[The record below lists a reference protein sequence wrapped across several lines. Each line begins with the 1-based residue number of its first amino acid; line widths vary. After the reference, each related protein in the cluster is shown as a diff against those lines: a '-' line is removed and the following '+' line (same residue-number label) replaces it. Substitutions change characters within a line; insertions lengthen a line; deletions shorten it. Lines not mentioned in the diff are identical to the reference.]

1 MFSNSIVR
9 RYAVFLCGV
18 ATTGFSISLITK
30 AGLGTPPISSLPYV
44 LCEIFSFSF
53 GTFTFVFNL
62 ALIFGQLLLLKK
74 EFTPAQY
81 LQIPVTLLFSCVID
95 VVMFLLSGLT
105 VEAYP
110 ARIALL
116 LAGCVTL
123 GFGIALQVVAEARPG
138 ARHRGEAQK
147 GVRHH
152 QNRIRLRHGHDGGD
166 FVAGLL
172 SGCSRLPGGDDH
184 RRIDRRL
191 HRPLLY
197 PSVAAG
203 ARVVPRFPSRTGL
216 SGRHR
221 QPGFH
226 PLPAEGE
233 IPVAHGSVFG
243 GGVAGDLFED
253 AGEIEGI
260 REAET
265 GGGLLDAE
273 LPGAQQLAGG
283 ADQLPLNVFAGRDA
297 EIPAEE

>member
-95 VVMFLLSGLT
+95 LVMFLLSGLT

-123 GFGIALQVVAEARPG
+123 GFGIALQVVAEAIYIPG
-138 ARHRGEAQK
+138 EGLVRAIAAKLKKEFGIIKTVFDSCMVTMAVILSLACCQAVVGFREGTIIAALIVGSIVRFFIHRLQP
-147 GVRHH
+147 VREWC
-152 QNRIRLRHGHDGGD
+152 R
-166 FVAGLL
+166 A
-172 SGCSRLPGGDDH
+172 SRLEQ
-184 RRIDRRL
+184 
-191 HRPLLY
+191 
-197 PSVAAG
+197 A
-203 ARVVPRFPSRTGL
+203 
-216 SGRHR
+216 
-221 QPGFH
+221 
-226 PLPAEGE
+226 
-233 IPVAHGSVFG
+233 
-243 GGVAGDLFED
+243 
-253 AGEIEGI
+253 
-260 REAET
+260 
-265 GGGLLDAE
+265 
-273 LPGAQQLAGG
+273 
-283 ADQLPLNVFAGRDA
+283 
-297 EIPAEE
+297 

>member
-95 VVMFLLSGLT
+95 LVMFLFSGLT

-123 GFGIALQVVAEARPG
+123 GFGIALQVVAEAIYIPG
-138 ARHRGEAQK
+138 EGL
-147 GVRHH
+147 VRAIAAKLKKEFGIIKTVFDSGMVTMAVILSLACC
-152 QNRIRLRHGHDGGD
+152 QAVVGFREGTIIAALIVGSIVRFFIRRLQPVREWCR
-166 FVAGLL
+166 A
-172 SGCSRLPGGDDH
+172 SRLEQ
-184 RRIDRRL
+184 
-191 HRPLLY
+191 
-197 PSVAAG
+197 A
-203 ARVVPRFPSRTGL
+203 
-216 SGRHR
+216 
-221 QPGFH
+221 
-226 PLPAEGE
+226 
-233 IPVAHGSVFG
+233 
-243 GGVAGDLFED
+243 
-253 AGEIEGI
+253 
-260 REAET
+260 
-265 GGGLLDAE
+265 
-273 LPGAQQLAGG
+273 
-283 ADQLPLNVFAGRDA
+283 
-297 EIPAEE
+297 

>member
-95 VVMFLLSGLT
+95 LVMFLLSGLT

-123 GFGIALQVVAEARPG
+123 GFGIALQVVAEAIYIPG
-138 ARHRGEAQK
+138 EGL
-147 GVRHH
+147 VRAIAAKLKKEFGIIKTVFDSGMVTMAVILSLACC
-152 QNRIRLRHGHDGGD
+152 QAVVGFREGSIIAALIVGSIVRFFIRRLQPVREWCR
-166 FVAGLL
+166 A
-172 SGCSRLPGGDDH
+172 SRLEQ
-184 RRIDRRL
+184 
-191 HRPLLY
+191 
-197 PSVAAG
+197 A
-203 ARVVPRFPSRTGL
+203 
-216 SGRHR
+216 
-221 QPGFH
+221 
-226 PLPAEGE
+226 
-233 IPVAHGSVFG
+233 
-243 GGVAGDLFED
+243 
-253 AGEIEGI
+253 
-260 REAET
+260 
-265 GGGLLDAE
+265 
-273 LPGAQQLAGG
+273 
-283 ADQLPLNVFAGRDA
+283 
-297 EIPAEE
+297 

>member
-95 VVMFLLSGLT
+95 LVMFLLSGFT

-123 GFGIALQVVAEARPG
+123 GFGIALQVVAEAIYIPG
-138 ARHRGEAQK
+138 EGL
-147 GVRHH
+147 VRAIAAKLKKEFGIIKTVFDSGMVTMAVILSLACC
-152 QNRIRLRHGHDGGD
+152 QAVVGFREGTIIAALIVGSIVRFFIRRLQPVREWCR
-166 FVAGLL
+166 A
-172 SGCSRLPGGDDH
+172 SRLEQ
-184 RRIDRRL
+184 
-191 HRPLLY
+191 
-197 PSVAAG
+197 A
-203 ARVVPRFPSRTGL
+203 
-216 SGRHR
+216 
-221 QPGFH
+221 
-226 PLPAEGE
+226 
-233 IPVAHGSVFG
+233 
-243 GGVAGDLFED
+243 
-253 AGEIEGI
+253 
-260 REAET
+260 
-265 GGGLLDAE
+265 
-273 LPGAQQLAGG
+273 
-283 ADQLPLNVFAGRDA
+283 
-297 EIPAEE
+297 

>member
-74 EFTPAQY
+74 EFPPAQY

-95 VVMFLLSGLT
+95 LVMFLLSGLT

-123 GFGIALQVVAEARPG
+123 GFGIALQVVAEAIYIPG
-138 ARHRGEAQK
+138 EGL
-147 GVRHH
+147 VRAIAAKLKKEFGIIKTVFDSGMVTMAVILSLACC
-152 QNRIRLRHGHDGGD
+152 QAVVGFREGTIIAALIVGSIVRFFIRRLQPVREWCR
-166 FVAGLL
+166 A
-172 SGCSRLPGGDDH
+172 SRLEQ
-184 RRIDRRL
+184 
-191 HRPLLY
+191 
-197 PSVAAG
+197 A
-203 ARVVPRFPSRTGL
+203 
-216 SGRHR
+216 
-221 QPGFH
+221 
-226 PLPAEGE
+226 
-233 IPVAHGSVFG
+233 
-243 GGVAGDLFED
+243 
-253 AGEIEGI
+253 
-260 REAET
+260 
-265 GGGLLDAE
+265 
-273 LPGAQQLAGG
+273 
-283 ADQLPLNVFAGRDA
+283 
-297 EIPAEE
+297 

>member
-95 VVMFLLSGLT
+95 LVMFLLSGLT

-123 GFGIALQVVAEARPG
+123 GFGIALQVVAEAIYIPG
-138 ARHRGEAQK
+138 EGL
-147 GVRHH
+147 VRVIAAKLKKEFGIIKTVFDSGMVTMAVILSLACC
-152 QNRIRLRHGHDGGD
+152 QAVVGFREGTIIAALIVGSIVRFFIRRLQPVREWCR
-166 FVAGLL
+166 A
-172 SGCSRLPGGDDH
+172 SRLEQ
-184 RRIDRRL
+184 
-191 HRPLLY
+191 
-197 PSVAAG
+197 A
-203 ARVVPRFPSRTGL
+203 
-216 SGRHR
+216 
-221 QPGFH
+221 
-226 PLPAEGE
+226 
-233 IPVAHGSVFG
+233 
-243 GGVAGDLFED
+243 
-253 AGEIEGI
+253 
-260 REAET
+260 
-265 GGGLLDAE
+265 
-273 LPGAQQLAGG
+273 
-283 ADQLPLNVFAGRDA
+283 
-297 EIPAEE
+297 

>member
-95 VVMFLLSGLT
+95 LVMFLLSGLT

-123 GFGIALQVVAEARPG
+123 GFGIALQVVAEAIYIPG
-138 ARHRGEAQK
+138 EGLVRAIAAKLKKEFGIIKTVFDSGMVTMAVILSLPCCQAVVGFREGTIIAALIVGSIVRFFIHRLQP
-147 GVRHH
+147 VREWC
-152 QNRIRLRHGHDGGD
+152 R
-166 FVAGLL
+166 A
-172 SGCSRLPGGDDH
+172 SRLEQ
-184 RRIDRRL
+184 
-191 HRPLLY
+191 
-197 PSVAAG
+197 A
-203 ARVVPRFPSRTGL
+203 
-216 SGRHR
+216 
-221 QPGFH
+221 
-226 PLPAEGE
+226 
-233 IPVAHGSVFG
+233 
-243 GGVAGDLFED
+243 
-253 AGEIEGI
+253 
-260 REAET
+260 
-265 GGGLLDAE
+265 
-273 LPGAQQLAGG
+273 
-283 ADQLPLNVFAGRDA
+283 
-297 EIPAEE
+297 

>member
-62 ALIFGQLLLLKK
+62 ALIFGQQLLLKK

-95 VVMFLLSGLT
+95 LVMFLLSGLTVEAYRCRISWRVAISRLLSGLT

-123 GFGIALQVVAEARPG
+123 GFGIALQVVAEAIYIPG
-138 ARHRGEAQK
+138 EGL
-147 GVRHH
+147 VRAIAAKLKKEFGIIKTVFDSGMVTMAVILSLACC
-152 QNRIRLRHGHDGGD
+152 QAVVGFREGTIIAALIVGSIVRFFIRRLQPVREWCR
-166 FVAGLL
+166 A
-172 SGCSRLPGGDDH
+172 SRLEQ
-184 RRIDRRL
+184 
-191 HRPLLY
+191 
-197 PSVAAG
+197 A
-203 ARVVPRFPSRTGL
+203 
-216 SGRHR
+216 
-221 QPGFH
+221 
-226 PLPAEGE
+226 
-233 IPVAHGSVFG
+233 
-243 GGVAGDLFED
+243 
-253 AGEIEGI
+253 
-260 REAET
+260 
-265 GGGLLDAE
+265 
-273 LPGAQQLAGG
+273 
-283 ADQLPLNVFAGRDA
+283 
-297 EIPAEE
+297 

>member
-95 VVMFLLSGLT
+95 LVMFLLSGLT

-123 GFGIALQVVAEARPG
+123 GFGIALQVVAEAIYIPG
-138 ARHRGEAQK
+138 EGL
-147 GVRHH
+147 VRAIAAKLKKEFGIIKTVFDSGMVTMAVILSLACC
-152 QNRIRLRHGHDGGD
+152 QAVVGFREGTIIAALIVGSIVRFFIRRLQPVREWCR
-166 FVAGLL
+166 A
-172 SGCSRLPGGDDH
+172 SRLEQ
-184 RRIDRRL
+184 
-191 HRPLLY
+191 
-197 PSVAAG
+197 A
-203 ARVVPRFPSRTGL
+203 
-216 SGRHR
+216 
-221 QPGFH
+221 
-226 PLPAEGE
+226 
-233 IPVAHGSVFG
+233 
-243 GGVAGDLFED
+243 
-253 AGEIEGI
+253 
-260 REAET
+260 
-265 GGGLLDAE
+265 
-273 LPGAQQLAGG
+273 
-283 ADQLPLNVFAGRDA
+283 
-297 EIPAEE
+297 

>member
-95 VVMFLLSGLT
+95 LVMFLFSGLT

-123 GFGIALQVVAEARPG
+123 GFGIALQVVAEAIYIPG
-138 ARHRGEAQK
+138 EGLVRAIAAKLKKEFGIIKTVFDSGMVTMAVILSLACCQAVVGFREGTIIAALIVGSIVRFFIHRLQP
-147 GVRHH
+147 VREWC
-152 QNRIRLRHGHDGGD
+152 R
-166 FVAGLL
+166 A
-172 SGCSRLPGGDDH
+172 SRLEQ
-184 RRIDRRL
+184 
-191 HRPLLY
+191 
-197 PSVAAG
+197 A
-203 ARVVPRFPSRTGL
+203 
-216 SGRHR
+216 
-221 QPGFH
+221 
-226 PLPAEGE
+226 
-233 IPVAHGSVFG
+233 
-243 GGVAGDLFED
+243 
-253 AGEIEGI
+253 
-260 REAET
+260 
-265 GGGLLDAE
+265 
-273 LPGAQQLAGG
+273 
-283 ADQLPLNVFAGRDA
+283 
-297 EIPAEE
+297 

>member
-95 VVMFLLSGLT
+95 LVMFLLSGLT

-123 GFGIALQVVAEARPG
+123 GFGIALQVVAEAIYIPG
-138 ARHRGEAQK
+138 EGLVRAIAAKLKKEFGIIKTVFDSGMVTMAVILSLVCCQAVVGFREGTIIAALIVGSIVRFFIHRLQP
-147 GVRHH
+147 VREWC
-152 QNRIRLRHGHDGGD
+152 R
-166 FVAGLL
+166 A
-172 SGCSRLPGGDDH
+172 SRLEQ
-184 RRIDRRL
+184 
-191 HRPLLY
+191 
-197 PSVAAG
+197 A
-203 ARVVPRFPSRTGL
+203 
-216 SGRHR
+216 
-221 QPGFH
+221 
-226 PLPAEGE
+226 
-233 IPVAHGSVFG
+233 
-243 GGVAGDLFED
+243 
-253 AGEIEGI
+253 
-260 REAET
+260 
-265 GGGLLDAE
+265 
-273 LPGAQQLAGG
+273 
-283 ADQLPLNVFAGRDA
+283 
-297 EIPAEE
+297 

>member
-95 VVMFLLSGLT
+95 LVMFLLSGLT
-105 VEAYP
+105 VEVYP

-123 GFGIALQVVAEARPG
+123 GFGIALQVVAEAIYIPG
-138 ARHRGEAQK
+138 EGL
-147 GVRHH
+147 VRAIAAKLKKEFGIIKTVFDSGMVTMAVILSLACC
-152 QNRIRLRHGHDGGD
+152 QAVVGFREGTIIAALIVGSIVRFFIRRLQPVREWCR
-166 FVAGLL
+166 A
-172 SGCSRLPGGDDH
+172 SRLEQ
-184 RRIDRRL
+184 
-191 HRPLLY
+191 
-197 PSVAAG
+197 A
-203 ARVVPRFPSRTGL
+203 
-216 SGRHR
+216 
-221 QPGFH
+221 
-226 PLPAEGE
+226 
-233 IPVAHGSVFG
+233 
-243 GGVAGDLFED
+243 
-253 AGEIEGI
+253 
-260 REAET
+260 
-265 GGGLLDAE
+265 
-273 LPGAQQLAGG
+273 
-283 ADQLPLNVFAGRDA
+283 
-297 EIPAEE
+297 

>member
-44 LCEIFSFSF
+44 LCEIFSLSF

-95 VVMFLLSGLT
+95 LVMFLLSGLT

-123 GFGIALQVVAEARPG
+123 GFGIAQQVVAEAIYIPG
-138 ARHRGEAQK
+138 EGL
-147 GVRHH
+147 VRAIAAKLKKEFGIIKTVFDSSMVTMAVILSLACC
-152 QNRIRLRHGHDGGD
+152 QAVVGFREGTIIAALIVGSIVRFFIRRLQPVREWCR
-166 FVAGLL
+166 A
-172 SGCSRLPGGDDH
+172 SRLEQ
-184 RRIDRRL
+184 
-191 HRPLLY
+191 
-197 PSVAAG
+197 A
-203 ARVVPRFPSRTGL
+203 
-216 SGRHR
+216 
-221 QPGFH
+221 
-226 PLPAEGE
+226 
-233 IPVAHGSVFG
+233 
-243 GGVAGDLFED
+243 
-253 AGEIEGI
+253 
-260 REAET
+260 
-265 GGGLLDAE
+265 
-273 LPGAQQLAGG
+273 
-283 ADQLPLNVFAGRDA
+283 
-297 EIPAEE
+297 

>member
-95 VVMFLLSGLT
+95 LVMFLLSGLT

-123 GFGIALQVVAEARPG
+123 GFGIALQVVAEAIYIPG
-138 ARHRGEAQK
+138 EGLVRAIAAKLKKEFGIIKTVFDSGMVTMAGILSLACCQAVVGFREGTIIAALIVGSIVRFFIHRLQP
-147 GVRHH
+147 VREWC
-152 QNRIRLRHGHDGGD
+152 R
-166 FVAGLL
+166 A
-172 SGCSRLPGGDDH
+172 SRLEQ
-184 RRIDRRL
+184 
-191 HRPLLY
+191 
-197 PSVAAG
+197 A
-203 ARVVPRFPSRTGL
+203 
-216 SGRHR
+216 
-221 QPGFH
+221 
-226 PLPAEGE
+226 
-233 IPVAHGSVFG
+233 
-243 GGVAGDLFED
+243 
-253 AGEIEGI
+253 
-260 REAET
+260 
-265 GGGLLDAE
+265 
-273 LPGAQQLAGG
+273 
-283 ADQLPLNVFAGRDA
+283 
-297 EIPAEE
+297 

>member
-95 VVMFLLSGLT
+95 LVMFLLSGLT

-123 GFGIALQVVAEARPG
+123 GFGIALQVVAEAIYIPG
-138 ARHRGEAQK
+138 EGL
-147 GVRHH
+147 VRAIAAKLKKEFGIIKTVFDSGMVTMAVILSLPCC
-152 QNRIRLRHGHDGGD
+152 QAVVGFREGTIIAALIVGSIVRFFIRRLQPVREWCR
-166 FVAGLL
+166 A
-172 SGCSRLPGGDDH
+172 SRLEQ
-184 RRIDRRL
+184 
-191 HRPLLY
+191 
-197 PSVAAG
+197 A
-203 ARVVPRFPSRTGL
+203 
-216 SGRHR
+216 
-221 QPGFH
+221 
-226 PLPAEGE
+226 
-233 IPVAHGSVFG
+233 
-243 GGVAGDLFED
+243 
-253 AGEIEGI
+253 
-260 REAET
+260 
-265 GGGLLDAE
+265 
-273 LPGAQQLAGG
+273 
-283 ADQLPLNVFAGRDA
+283 
-297 EIPAEE
+297 

>member
-123 GFGIALQVVAEARPG
+123 GFGIALQVVAEAIYIPG
-138 ARHRGEAQK
+138 EGL
-147 GVRHH
+147 VRAIAAKLKKEFGIIKTVFDSSMVTMAVILSLACC
-152 QNRIRLRHGHDGGD
+152 QAVVGFREGTIIAALIVGSIVRFFIRRLQPVREWCR
-166 FVAGLL
+166 A
-172 SGCSRLPGGDDH
+172 SRLEQ
-184 RRIDRRL
+184 
-191 HRPLLY
+191 
-197 PSVAAG
+197 A
-203 ARVVPRFPSRTGL
+203 
-216 SGRHR
+216 
-221 QPGFH
+221 
-226 PLPAEGE
+226 
-233 IPVAHGSVFG
+233 
-243 GGVAGDLFED
+243 
-253 AGEIEGI
+253 
-260 REAET
+260 
-265 GGGLLDAE
+265 
-273 LPGAQQLAGG
+273 
-283 ADQLPLNVFAGRDA
+283 
-297 EIPAEE
+297 

>member
-123 GFGIALQVVAEARPG
+123 GFGIALQVVAEAIYIPG
-138 ARHRGEAQK
+138 EGLVRAIAAKLKKEFGIIKTVFDSGMVTMAVILSLACCQAVVGFREGTIIAALIVGSIVRFFIHRLQP
-147 GVRHH
+147 VREWC
-152 QNRIRLRHGHDGGD
+152 R
-166 FVAGLL
+166 A
-172 SGCSRLPGGDDH
+172 SRLEQ
-184 RRIDRRL
+184 
-191 HRPLLY
+191 
-197 PSVAAG
+197 A
-203 ARVVPRFPSRTGL
+203 
-216 SGRHR
+216 
-221 QPGFH
+221 
-226 PLPAEGE
+226 
-233 IPVAHGSVFG
+233 
-243 GGVAGDLFED
+243 
-253 AGEIEGI
+253 
-260 REAET
+260 
-265 GGGLLDAE
+265 
-273 LPGAQQLAGG
+273 
-283 ADQLPLNVFAGRDA
+283 
-297 EIPAEE
+297 

>member
-95 VVMFLLSGLT
+95 LVMFLLSGLT

-110 ARIALL
+110 ARIVL

-123 GFGIALQVVAEARPG
+123 GFGIALQVVAEAIYIPG
-138 ARHRGEAQK
+138 EGL
-147 GVRHH
+147 VRAIAAKLKKEFGIIKTVFDSSMVTMAVILSLACC
-152 QNRIRLRHGHDGGD
+152 QAVVGFREGTIIAALIVGSIVRFFIRRLQPVREWCR
-166 FVAGLL
+166 A
-172 SGCSRLPGGDDH
+172 SRLEQ
-184 RRIDRRL
+184 
-191 HRPLLY
+191 
-197 PSVAAG
+197 A
-203 ARVVPRFPSRTGL
+203 
-216 SGRHR
+216 
-221 QPGFH
+221 
-226 PLPAEGE
+226 
-233 IPVAHGSVFG
+233 
-243 GGVAGDLFED
+243 
-253 AGEIEGI
+253 
-260 REAET
+260 
-265 GGGLLDAE
+265 
-273 LPGAQQLAGG
+273 
-283 ADQLPLNVFAGRDA
+283 
-297 EIPAEE
+297 

>member
-44 LCEIFSFSF
+44 VCEIFSFSF

-95 VVMFLLSGLT
+95 LVMFLLSGLT

-123 GFGIALQVVAEARPG
+123 GFGIALQVVAEAIYIPG
-138 ARHRGEAQK
+138 EGLVRAIAAKLKKEFGIIKTVFDSGMVTMAVILSLACCHAVV
-147 GVRHH
+147 GVREGTIIAALIVGTIV
-152 QNRIRLRHGHDGGD
+152 RFFIRRLQPVREWCR
-166 FVAGLL
+166 A
-172 SGCSRLPGGDDH
+172 SRLEQ
-184 RRIDRRL
+184 
-191 HRPLLY
+191 
-197 PSVAAG
+197 A
-203 ARVVPRFPSRTGL
+203 
-216 SGRHR
+216 
-221 QPGFH
+221 
-226 PLPAEGE
+226 
-233 IPVAHGSVFG
+233 
-243 GGVAGDLFED
+243 
-253 AGEIEGI
+253 
-260 REAET
+260 
-265 GGGLLDAE
+265 
-273 LPGAQQLAGG
+273 
-283 ADQLPLNVFAGRDA
+283 
-297 EIPAEE
+297 

>member
-44 LCEIFSFSF
+44 LYEIFSFSF

-95 VVMFLLSGLT
+95 LVMFLLSGLT

-123 GFGIALQVVAEARPG
+123 GFGIALQVVAEAIYIPG
-138 ARHRGEAQK
+138 EGL
-147 GVRHH
+147 VRAIAAKLKKEFGIIKTVFDSGMVTMAVILSLACC
-152 QNRIRLRHGHDGGD
+152 QAVVGFREGTIIAALIVGSIVRFFIRRLQPVREWCR
-166 FVAGLL
+166 A
-172 SGCSRLPGGDDH
+172 SRLEQ
-184 RRIDRRL
+184 
-191 HRPLLY
+191 
-197 PSVAAG
+197 A
-203 ARVVPRFPSRTGL
+203 
-216 SGRHR
+216 
-221 QPGFH
+221 
-226 PLPAEGE
+226 
-233 IPVAHGSVFG
+233 
-243 GGVAGDLFED
+243 
-253 AGEIEGI
+253 
-260 REAET
+260 
-265 GGGLLDAE
+265 
-273 LPGAQQLAGG
+273 
-283 ADQLPLNVFAGRDA
+283 
-297 EIPAEE
+297 

>member
-95 VVMFLLSGLT
+95 LVMFLLSGLT

-123 GFGIALQVVAEARPG
+123 GFGIALQVVAEAIYIPG
-138 ARHRGEAQK
+138 EGL
-147 GVRHH
+147 VRAIAAKLKKEFGIIKTVFDSGMVTMAVILSLACC
-152 QNRIRLRHGHDGGD
+152 QAVVGFREGTIIAALIVGSIVRFFIRRLQPVCEWCR
-166 FVAGLL
+166 A
-172 SGCSRLPGGDDH
+172 SRLEQ
-184 RRIDRRL
+184 
-191 HRPLLY
+191 
-197 PSVAAG
+197 A
-203 ARVVPRFPSRTGL
+203 
-216 SGRHR
+216 
-221 QPGFH
+221 
-226 PLPAEGE
+226 
-233 IPVAHGSVFG
+233 
-243 GGVAGDLFED
+243 
-253 AGEIEGI
+253 
-260 REAET
+260 
-265 GGGLLDAE
+265 
-273 LPGAQQLAGG
+273 
-283 ADQLPLNVFAGRDA
+283 
-297 EIPAEE
+297 

>member
-95 VVMFLLSGLT
+95 LVMFLLSGLT

-123 GFGIALQVVAEARPG
+123 GFGIALQVVAEAIYIPG
-138 ARHRGEAQK
+138 EGLVRAIAAKLKKEFGIIKTVFDSGMVTMAVILSLACCQTVVGFREGTIIAALIVGSIVRFFIHRLQP
-147 GVRHH
+147 VREWCRASCLE
-152 QNRIRLRHGHDGGD
+152 Q
-166 FVAGLL
+166 A
-172 SGCSRLPGGDDH
+172 
-184 RRIDRRL
+184 
-191 HRPLLY
+191 
-197 PSVAAG
+197 
-203 ARVVPRFPSRTGL
+203 
-216 SGRHR
+216 
-221 QPGFH
+221 
-226 PLPAEGE
+226 
-233 IPVAHGSVFG
+233 
-243 GGVAGDLFED
+243 
-253 AGEIEGI
+253 
-260 REAET
+260 
-265 GGGLLDAE
+265 
-273 LPGAQQLAGG
+273 
-283 ADQLPLNVFAGRDA
+283 
-297 EIPAEE
+297 

>member
-62 ALIFGQLLLLKK
+62 ALIFGQLLLKK

-95 VVMFLLSGLT
+95 LVMFLLSGLT

-123 GFGIALQVVAEARPG
+123 GFGIALQVVAEAIYIPG
-138 ARHRGEAQK
+138 EGL
-147 GVRHH
+147 VRAIAAKLKKEFGIIKTVFDSGMVTMAVILSLACC
-152 QNRIRLRHGHDGGD
+152 QAVVGFREGTIIAALIVGSIVRFFIRRLQPVREWCR
-166 FVAGLL
+166 A
-172 SGCSRLPGGDDH
+172 SRLEQ
-184 RRIDRRL
+184 
-191 HRPLLY
+191 
-197 PSVAAG
+197 A
-203 ARVVPRFPSRTGL
+203 
-216 SGRHR
+216 
-221 QPGFH
+221 
-226 PLPAEGE
+226 
-233 IPVAHGSVFG
+233 
-243 GGVAGDLFED
+243 
-253 AGEIEGI
+253 
-260 REAET
+260 
-265 GGGLLDAE
+265 
-273 LPGAQQLAGG
+273 
-283 ADQLPLNVFAGRDA
+283 
-297 EIPAEE
+297 

>member
-95 VVMFLLSGLT
+95 LVMFLLSGLT

-123 GFGIALQVVAEARPG
+123 GFGIALQVVAEAIYIPG
-138 ARHRGEAQK
+138 EGL
-147 GVRHH
+147 VRAIAAKLKKEFGIIKTVFDSGMVKMAVILSLACC
-152 QNRIRLRHGHDGGD
+152 QAVVGFREGTIIAALIVGSIVRFFIRRLQPVREWCR
-166 FVAGLL
+166 A
-172 SGCSRLPGGDDH
+172 SRLEQ
-184 RRIDRRL
+184 
-191 HRPLLY
+191 
-197 PSVAAG
+197 A
-203 ARVVPRFPSRTGL
+203 
-216 SGRHR
+216 
-221 QPGFH
+221 
-226 PLPAEGE
+226 
-233 IPVAHGSVFG
+233 
-243 GGVAGDLFED
+243 
-253 AGEIEGI
+253 
-260 REAET
+260 
-265 GGGLLDAE
+265 
-273 LPGAQQLAGG
+273 
-283 ADQLPLNVFAGRDA
+283 
-297 EIPAEE
+297 

>member
-74 EFTPAQY
+74 EFPPAQY

-95 VVMFLLSGLT
+95 LVMFLLSGLT

-123 GFGIALQVVAEARPG
+123 GFGIALQVVAEAIYIPG
-138 ARHRGEAQK
+138 EGL
-147 GVRHH
+147 VRAIAAKLKKEFGIIKTVFDSGMVTMAGILSLACC
-152 QNRIRLRHGHDGGD
+152 QAVVGFREGTIIAALIVGSIVRFLIRRLQPVREWCR
-166 FVAGLL
+166 A
-172 SGCSRLPGGDDH
+172 SRLEQ
-184 RRIDRRL
+184 
-191 HRPLLY
+191 
-197 PSVAAG
+197 A
-203 ARVVPRFPSRTGL
+203 
-216 SGRHR
+216 
-221 QPGFH
+221 
-226 PLPAEGE
+226 
-233 IPVAHGSVFG
+233 
-243 GGVAGDLFED
+243 
-253 AGEIEGI
+253 
-260 REAET
+260 
-265 GGGLLDAE
+265 
-273 LPGAQQLAGG
+273 
-283 ADQLPLNVFAGRDA
+283 
-297 EIPAEE
+297 

>member
-62 ALIFGQLLLLKK
+62 ALILGQLLLLKE

-95 VVMFLLSGLT
+95 LVMFLLSGLT

-123 GFGIALQVVAEARPG
+123 GFGIALQVVAEAIYIPG
-138 ARHRGEAQK
+138 EGLVRAIAAKLKKEFGIIKTVFDSSMVTMAVILSLACCQAVVGFREGTIIAALIVGSIVRFFIHRLQP
-147 GVRHH
+147 VREWC
-152 QNRIRLRHGHDGGD
+152 R
-166 FVAGLL
+166 A
-172 SGCSRLPGGDDH
+172 SRLEQ
-184 RRIDRRL
+184 
-191 HRPLLY
+191 
-197 PSVAAG
+197 A
-203 ARVVPRFPSRTGL
+203 
-216 SGRHR
+216 
-221 QPGFH
+221 
-226 PLPAEGE
+226 
-233 IPVAHGSVFG
+233 
-243 GGVAGDLFED
+243 
-253 AGEIEGI
+253 
-260 REAET
+260 
-265 GGGLLDAE
+265 
-273 LPGAQQLAGG
+273 
-283 ADQLPLNVFAGRDA
+283 
-297 EIPAEE
+297 

>member
-95 VVMFLLSGLT
+95 LVMFLLSGFT

-123 GFGIALQVVAEARPG
+123 GFGIALQVVAEAIYIPG
-138 ARHRGEAQK
+138 EGL
-147 GVRHH
+147 VRAIAAKLKKEFGIIKTVFDSGMVTMAVILSLACC
-152 QNRIRLRHGHDGGD
+152 QAVVGFREGTIIAASIVGSIVRFFIRRLQPVREWCR
-166 FVAGLL
+166 A
-172 SGCSRLPGGDDH
+172 SRLEQ
-184 RRIDRRL
+184 
-191 HRPLLY
+191 
-197 PSVAAG
+197 A
-203 ARVVPRFPSRTGL
+203 
-216 SGRHR
+216 
-221 QPGFH
+221 
-226 PLPAEGE
+226 
-233 IPVAHGSVFG
+233 
-243 GGVAGDLFED
+243 
-253 AGEIEGI
+253 
-260 REAET
+260 
-265 GGGLLDAE
+265 
-273 LPGAQQLAGG
+273 
-283 ADQLPLNVFAGRDA
+283 
-297 EIPAEE
+297 

>member
-95 VVMFLLSGLT
+95 LVMFLLSGLT

-123 GFGIALQVVAEARPG
+123 GFGIALQVVAEAIYIPG
-138 ARHRGEAQK
+138 EGL
-147 GVRHH
+147 VRAIAAKLKKEFGIIKTVFDSSMVTMAVILSLACC
-152 QNRIRLRHGHDGGD
+152 QAVVGFREGTIIAALIVGSIVRFFIRRLQPVREWCR
-166 FVAGLL
+166 A
-172 SGCSRLPGGDDH
+172 SRLEQ
-184 RRIDRRL
+184 
-191 HRPLLY
+191 
-197 PSVAAG
+197 A
-203 ARVVPRFPSRTGL
+203 
-216 SGRHR
+216 
-221 QPGFH
+221 
-226 PLPAEGE
+226 
-233 IPVAHGSVFG
+233 
-243 GGVAGDLFED
+243 
-253 AGEIEGI
+253 
-260 REAET
+260 
-265 GGGLLDAE
+265 
-273 LPGAQQLAGG
+273 
-283 ADQLPLNVFAGRDA
+283 
-297 EIPAEE
+297 

>member
-74 EFTPAQY
+74 EFSPAQY

-95 VVMFLLSGLT
+95 LVMFLLSGLT

-123 GFGIALQVVAEARPG
+123 GFGIALQVVAEAIYIPG
-138 ARHRGEAQK
+138 EGLVRAIAAKLKKEFGIIKTVFDSGMVTMAVILSLACCQAVVGFREGTIIAALIVGSIVRFFIHRLQP
-147 GVRHH
+147 VREWC
-152 QNRIRLRHGHDGGD
+152 R
-166 FVAGLL
+166 A
-172 SGCSRLPGGDDH
+172 SRLEQ
-184 RRIDRRL
+184 
-191 HRPLLY
+191 
-197 PSVAAG
+197 A
-203 ARVVPRFPSRTGL
+203 
-216 SGRHR
+216 
-221 QPGFH
+221 
-226 PLPAEGE
+226 
-233 IPVAHGSVFG
+233 
-243 GGVAGDLFED
+243 
-253 AGEIEGI
+253 
-260 REAET
+260 
-265 GGGLLDAE
+265 
-273 LPGAQQLAGG
+273 
-283 ADQLPLNVFAGRDA
+283 
-297 EIPAEE
+297 

>member
-95 VVMFLLSGLT
+95 LVMFLLSGLT

-123 GFGIALQVVAEARPG
+123 GFGIALQVVAEAIYIPG
-138 ARHRGEAQK
+138 EGLVRAIAAKLKKEFGIIKTVVDSGMVTMAVILSLACCQAVVGFREGTIIAALIVGSIVRFFIHRLQP
-147 GVRHH
+147 VREWC
-152 QNRIRLRHGHDGGD
+152 R
-166 FVAGLL
+166 A
-172 SGCSRLPGGDDH
+172 SRLEQ
-184 RRIDRRL
+184 
-191 HRPLLY
+191 
-197 PSVAAG
+197 A
-203 ARVVPRFPSRTGL
+203 
-216 SGRHR
+216 
-221 QPGFH
+221 
-226 PLPAEGE
+226 
-233 IPVAHGSVFG
+233 
-243 GGVAGDLFED
+243 
-253 AGEIEGI
+253 
-260 REAET
+260 
-265 GGGLLDAE
+265 
-273 LPGAQQLAGG
+273 
-283 ADQLPLNVFAGRDA
+283 
-297 EIPAEE
+297 

>member
-95 VVMFLLSGLT
+95 LVMFLLSGLT

-123 GFGIALQVVAEARPG
+123 GFGIALQVVAEAIYIPGEGLAVSYTHLTRPT
-138 ARHRGEAQK
+138 K
-147 GVRHH
+147 SKV
-152 QNRIRLRHGHDGGD
+152 
-166 FVAGLL
+166 
-172 SGCSRLPGGDDH
+172 
-184 RRIDRRL
+184 
-191 HRPLLY
+191 
-197 PSVAAG
+197 
-203 ARVVPRFPSRTGL
+203 
-216 SGRHR
+216 
-221 QPGFH
+221 
-226 PLPAEGE
+226 
-233 IPVAHGSVFG
+233 
-243 GGVAGDLFED
+243 
-253 AGEIEGI
+253 
-260 REAET
+260 
-265 GGGLLDAE
+265 
-273 LPGAQQLAGG
+273 
-283 ADQLPLNVFAGRDA
+283 
-297 EIPAEE
+297 

>member
-95 VVMFLLSGLT
+95 LVMFLLSGLT

-123 GFGIALQVVAEARPG
+123 GFGIALQVVAEAIYIPG
-138 ARHRGEAQK
+138 EGL
-147 GVRHH
+147 VRAIAAKLKKEFGIIKTVFDSGMVTMAVILSLACC
-152 QNRIRLRHGHDGGD
+152 QAVVGFREGTIIAALIVGSIVRFFICRLQPVREWCR
-166 FVAGLL
+166 A
-172 SGCSRLPGGDDH
+172 SRLEQ
-184 RRIDRRL
+184 
-191 HRPLLY
+191 
-197 PSVAAG
+197 A
-203 ARVVPRFPSRTGL
+203 
-216 SGRHR
+216 
-221 QPGFH
+221 
-226 PLPAEGE
+226 
-233 IPVAHGSVFG
+233 
-243 GGVAGDLFED
+243 
-253 AGEIEGI
+253 
-260 REAET
+260 
-265 GGGLLDAE
+265 
-273 LPGAQQLAGG
+273 
-283 ADQLPLNVFAGRDA
+283 
-297 EIPAEE
+297 

>member
-95 VVMFLLSGLT
+95 LVMFLLSGLT

-123 GFGIALQVVAEARPG
+123 GFGIALQVVAEAIYIPG
-138 ARHRGEAQK
+138 EGL
-147 GVRHH
+147 VRA
-152 QNRIRLRHGHDGGD
+152 IAAKLKKEFGIIKTVFDSGM
-166 FVAGLL
+166 VTMAVIL
-172 SGCSRLPGGDDH
+172 SLACCQAVVGFREGTIIAALIVGSIVRFF
-184 RRIDRRL
+184 IRRL
-191 HRPLLY
+191 QPVREWCPVSNRPERS
-197 PSVAAG
+197 P
-203 ARVVPRFPSRTGL
+203 
-216 SGRHR
+216 
-221 QPGFH
+221 
-226 PLPAEGE
+226 
-233 IPVAHGSVFG
+233 
-243 GGVAGDLFED
+243 
-253 AGEIEGI
+253 
-260 REAET
+260 
-265 GGGLLDAE
+265 
-273 LPGAQQLAGG
+273 
-283 ADQLPLNVFAGRDA
+283 
-297 EIPAEE
+297 